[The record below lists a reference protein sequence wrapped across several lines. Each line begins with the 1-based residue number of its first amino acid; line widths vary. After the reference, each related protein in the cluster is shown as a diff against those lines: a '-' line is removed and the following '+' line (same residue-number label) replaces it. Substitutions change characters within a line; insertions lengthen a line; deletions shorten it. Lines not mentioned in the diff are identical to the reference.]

1 MDDATGATRGEGGVA
16 VRRLILALA
25 AASATG
31 CAQPGLPPGGAV
43 DTTSPAAVRVRPD
56 SQAVNVRADGITF
69 QFNEVVSERPQGVTS
84 LAELF
89 LISPSFGE
97 NRVSWRRTSV
107 TVSPRG
113 GLQSGTTYTVRMLP
127 GLTDLEGNVDSL
139 GALVVFSTGPAVARS
154 HVRGIVF
161 DWVEEKVGESALIE
175 AFPLPASRD
184 SVRYLAVAD
193 SVGRFDLANLPPG
206 RYFLRAVIDA
216 NTNRLLEPR
225 ELYDSATVTVGDSL
239 RREMLA
245 IVRDTLGP
253 GIQTV
258 TITDSMTLTVALDH
272 VVDTAQAITPALFSL
287 TAADSS
293 VVPIVSVAAAR
304 DVERAKQDS
313 IRLKAQRDSVQRDS
327 VMADSLRRRVTQR
340 ADTTPARAVPRTQPV
355 PRPRRGVPTAAG
367 VVPGRDTV
375 KVDSLPKPSVR
386 PPVSEFVLR
395 LGAPLKAGSAYR
407 LRSDSIRSFLGY
419 TRSALRSFT
428 VPRAST
434 SADSTA
440 ADSAAR
446 RDTSVRD
453 TLVRD
458 TLVRDTLVR
467 DTLVRDT
474 LVRDTLVRD
483 TLVQDTLV
491 RDTIQAGD
499 VVPTNPASAVRPT
512 RLPPQP
518 HRRPVTPFAAA
529 KRERWWAE

>member
-69 QFNEVVSERPQGVTS
+69 QFNEVVSERPQGVPS

-313 IRLKAQRDSVQRDS
+313 IRLKAQRDSAQRDSVQRDS

-467 DTLVRDT
+467 DT
-474 LVRDTLVRD
+474 
-483 TLVQDTLV
+483 
-491 RDTIQAGD
+491 IQAGD